1 MIQKRFIG
9 ISSVLLLLSAC
20 STAPLQQPP
29 VESRSEPPPRAEAPA
44 PAQPAEPSAAP
55 SQPPIAAEPQ
65 VAPSSPAVLA
75 LLDDARQFQQQGDY
89 QAAQS
94 RIQRAQRIAPR
105 DPNIY
110 YDLAQT
116 HLQLKDYRLAEQV
129 ALKGVSYT
137 QGDKSQ
143 LKRFWLLLAE
153 IRSASGD
160 RAGAKAAQEQAASY

>member
-1 MIQKRFIG
+1 MLQKRFLC
-9 ISSVLLLLSAC
+9 ISSVILLISAC
-20 STAPLQQPP
+20 TLTPIQPPP
-29 VESRSEPPPRAEAPA
+29 VESRSVPVPRMET
-44 PAQPAEPSAAP
+44 PAQPAEPVTTP
-55 SQPPIAAEPQ
+55 VQPPIISEPQ
-65 VAPSSPAVLA
+65 AAPSSPAVLA
-75 LLDDARQFQQQGDY
+75 LLEDARQFQQQGDY

-110 YDLAQT
+110 YDLSQT

-137 QGDKSQ
+137 QRDKSQ

-160 RAGAKAAQEQAASY
+160 RAGAKAAREKAESY

>member
-1 MIQKRFIG
+1 MLQKRFWG
-9 ISSVLLLLSAC
+9 ISSLLLLISAC
-20 STAPLQQPP
+20 TSTPIQPPP
-29 VESRSEPPPRAEAPA
+29 VESRSVPVPRMEA

-55 SQPPIAAEPQ
+55 ALPPFTAEPQ

-75 LLDDARQFQQQGDY
+75 LLEDARQFQQQGDY

-110 YDLAQT
+110 YDLSQT
-116 HLQLKDYRLAEQV
+116 HLELKDYRLAEQV

-160 RAGAKAAQEQAASY
+160 RAGAKAAREKAASY